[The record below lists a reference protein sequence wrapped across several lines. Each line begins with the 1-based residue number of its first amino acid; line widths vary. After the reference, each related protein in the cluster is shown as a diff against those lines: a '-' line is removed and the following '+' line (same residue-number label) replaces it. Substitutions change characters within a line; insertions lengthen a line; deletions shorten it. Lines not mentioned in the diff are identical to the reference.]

1 MITRQLLDHPSTHS
15 RRRDLRGAKS
25 SLAVGIGALRAAV
38 SFPRG
43 AAARSGPRAPP
54 HLHDRQGRRPC
65 WTESSLATDA
75 YLLAGAAETGSSAPP
90 PAASRGQSRFRP
102 RGVPHLE
109 ALAHLP
115 VPRAQGEHR
124 SCVESMAT
132 WPPSWGPKPDYPPLQ
147 ACRLL
152 DDATYGFMPPN
163 YGFKML
169 LCGCFPIL
177 GGFFQAFITPPDT
190 AEGNNTDTALQIQ
203 ATLVAW
209 EATSQKETLAY
220 WQDMNNIL
228 RKITT
233 QTNNIR
239 NIMTLPLR
247 HKLMYLAASVVAL
260 CMLTVAI
267 LMGL

>member
-1 MITRQLLDHPSTHS
+1 
-15 RRRDLRGAKS
+15 
-25 SLAVGIGALRAAV
+25 
-38 SFPRG
+38 
-43 AAARSGPRAPP
+43 
-54 HLHDRQGRRPC
+54 
-65 WTESSLATDA
+65 
-75 YLLAGAAETGSSAPP
+75 
-90 PAASRGQSRFRP
+90 
-102 RGVPHLE
+102 
-109 ALAHLP
+109 
-115 VPRAQGEHR
+115 
-124 SCVESMAT
+124 
-132 WPPSWGPKPDYPPLQ
+132 
-147 ACRLL
+147 
-152 DDATYGFMPPN
+152 MPPN